1 MKGIKQHNHLVNE
14 NPQYAINNVDNYKHI
29 IQYSIPEI
37 LTKFVSVIIEFMNF
51 ITEKINMRNKPYYN
65 FIFERGIDMLI
76 HVFTITLYYTKNLDL
91 TFYHSQK
98 AYYFYIEFIEQISDD
113 NIMFLQLSS
122 KDAITFVYKKTIFE
136 INHEYKRNAVE
147 LTNDEKHILAHLDI
161 YISIY
166 KNIIIFLINHIDFKY
181 DNKIEYINT
190 CCDKIKTI
198 CEESNK
204 NKIKKN
210 YIECIYLFTEL
221 LANKQIKIADFFTF
235 IIDFIKRVQSKKKVI
250 DDKQL
255 RHNIYL
261 YLSYDDETE
270 INNNLISCI
279 FTE

>member
-147 LTNDEKHILAHLDI
+147 LTTDEKHILAHLDI

-181 DNKIEYINT
+181 DNKIEYINI

-198 CEESNK
+198 CDESNK

-221 LANKQIKIADFFTF
+221 LANNQIKIADFFTF

-261 YLSYDDETE
+261 YLSDDDETE
-270 INNNLISCI
+270 INSNIISCI